1 MVTSSRQLCDYGWRA
16 WDAGLIAGTCGN
28 LSALFDVGTIIITPK
43 GKNKGCLSEA
53 DIKKVGLYRTSRLE
67 EIEVEEGVSVE
78 YPMHRACYLADES
91 VGAVVHTH
99 APALTALGLSV
110 TPAFV
115 PVQYWGLMEALP
127 EAAEVVGPIEWIP
140 PFPSGSQQLAEAV
153 GEAVADGAKL
163 ILLAQHGV
171 VSVGETL
178 EAAYNRMEY
187 GELSARTL
195 LMAERKAVRLQ

>member
-28 LSALFDVGTIIITPK
+28 LSTLLDADTIIITPK

-53 DIKKVGLYRTSRLE
+53 DIKKIGLYRGHDTLP
-67 EIEVEEGVSVE
+67 EIEEGVSVE
-78 YPMHRACYLADES
+78 YPMHRACYLASES

-110 TPAFV
+110 TPSLV
-115 PVQYWGLMEALP
+115 PVQYWGLMAMLP
-127 EAAEVVGPIEWIP
+127 EAAEAVGLVEWIP

-153 GEAVADGAKL
+153 GEAVADGHGAKL

-178 EAAYNRMEY
+178 EAAYDRMEY
-187 GELSARTL
+187 AELSARAL
-195 LMAERKAVRLQ
+195 LMAERKV